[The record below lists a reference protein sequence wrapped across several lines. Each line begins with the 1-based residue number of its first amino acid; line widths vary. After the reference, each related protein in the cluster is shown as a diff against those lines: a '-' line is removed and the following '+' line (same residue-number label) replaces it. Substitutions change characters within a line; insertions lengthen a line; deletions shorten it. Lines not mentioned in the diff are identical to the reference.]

1 MWWNVFCDIKTI
13 RFHLTYEIGEHH
25 LRLPPVRVAKARG
38 PEKDL
43 PSCAHWPHCVRPASY
58 YKGAFITA
66 EDQDDDDIDAE
77 AEADRRASQANLEK
91 ERSAA
96 LIALAAAVR
105 HFRRVWPDGTD
116 ETVANVM
123 PSLDRTDRRRLMAF
137 LRAARDL
144 DIEL

>member
-1 MWWNVFCDIKTI
+1 
-13 RFHLTYEIGEHH
+13 
-25 LRLPPVRVAKARG
+25 VRVAKARG

-58 YKGAFITA
+58 YKGALITA
-66 EDQDDDDIDAE
+66 EDQDAAGGIDAE
-77 AEADRRASQANLEK
+77 AEIDRRASQGNLKK
-91 ERSAA
+91 ERAAA
-96 LIALAAAVR
+96 LIVLAAAVR
-105 HFRRVWPDGTD
+105 NFRRAWPDGTD
-116 ETVANVM
+116 ETVANIM